1 MFKLDWEVKN
11 LSFKVDI
18 KATIIATLVLVLSVI
33 VMSLVPYLAIII
45 LPFITIPG
53 TILWYRSKPSFF
65 VTVVVTLCATV
76 LFNNVFLLTV
86 MTLMIFMS
94 VFIGQLLVERTSK
107 ERILYLV
114 TTFMSILTI
123 GRVLILQITGNL
135 PLTSKFF
142 SQYHDVLISYFEM
155 GGNLTTEIEET
166 LQTSLEILQASIP
179 GYIVFCVFLLV
190 FVNLLVTFPILR
202 KFKVATP
209 VFRPLFMWQ
218 INRSVAFVFV
228 ITVLIS
234 LFVTK
239 ENVVMYGIVTNLQFV
254 LEWVIFIQALSLF
267 HLFVKVKKLP
277 VVVGVLIF
285 VLSFVFKPFAYLFGL
300 MDILFNLKQRIKK

>member
-18 KATIIATLVLVLSVI
+18 KATIIAILVLVLSVV
-33 VMSLVPYLAIII
+33 VMSFVPYLAIII

-123 GRVLILQITGNL
+123 GSVLILQITGNL

-142 SQYHDVLISYFEM
+142 SQYHDILISYFEM

-179 GYIVFCVFLLV
+179 GYIVLWVFLLV

-277 VVVGVLIF
+277 IVVGVLIF
-285 VLSFVFKPFAYLFGL
+285 VLAFVFKPFAYLFGL
-300 MDILFNLKQRIKK
+300 MDIWFNLKQRIKK

>member
-1 MFKLDWEVKN
+1 M
-11 LSFKVDI
+11 SFKVDI
-18 KATIIATLVLVLSVI
+18 KATIIATLVLVLSVV

-123 GRVLILQITGNL
+123 GSVLILQITGNL

-179 GYIVFCVFLLV
+179 GYIVLWVFLLV

-285 VLSFVFKPFAYLFGL
+285 VLAFVFKPFAYLFGL
-300 MDILFNLKQRIKK
+300 MDIWFNLKQRIKK

>member
-18 KATIIATLVLVLSVI
+18 KATIIATLVLVLSVV

-123 GRVLILQITGNL
+123 GSVLILQITGNL

-179 GYIVFCVFLLV
+179 GYIVLWVFLLV

-202 KFKVATP
+202 NFKVATP

-285 VLSFVFKPFAYLFGL
+285 VLAFVFKPFAYLFGL
-300 MDILFNLKQRIKK
+300 MDIWFNLKQRINK

>member
-1 MFKLDWEVKN
+1 M
-11 LSFKVDI
+11 SFKVDI

-123 GRVLILQITGNL
+123 GSVLILQITGNL

-179 GYIVFCVFLLV
+179 GYIVLWVFLLV

-285 VLSFVFKPFAYLFGL
+285 VLAFVFKPFAYLFGL
-300 MDILFNLKQRIKK
+300 MDIWFNLKQRIKK

>member
-123 GRVLILQITGNL
+123 GSVLILQITGNL

-179 GYIVFCVFLLV
+179 GYIVLWVFLLV

-285 VLSFVFKPFAYLFGL
+285 VLAFVFKPFAYLFGL
-300 MDILFNLKQRIKK
+300 MDIWFNLKQRIKK

>member
-1 MFKLDWEVKN
+1 M
-11 LSFKVDI
+11 SFKVDI
-18 KATIIATLVLVLSVI
+18 KATIIAILVLVLSVV

-123 GRVLILQITGNL
+123 GSVLILQITGNL

-179 GYIVFCVFLLV
+179 GYIVLWVFLLV

-285 VLSFVFKPFAYLFGL
+285 VLAFVFKPFAYLFGL
-300 MDILFNLKQRIKK
+300 MDIWFNLKQRIKK

>member
-18 KATIIATLVLVLSVI
+18 KATIIATLVLVLSVV

-123 GRVLILQITGNL
+123 GSVLILQITGNL

-179 GYIVFCVFLLV
+179 GYIVLWVFLLV

-285 VLSFVFKPFAYLFGL
+285 VLAFVFKPFAYLFGL
-300 MDILFNLKQRIKK
+300 MDIWFNLKQRIKK

>member
-1 MFKLDWEVKN
+1 M
-11 LSFKVDI
+11 SFKVDI
-18 KATIIATLVLVLSVI
+18 KATIIAILVLVLSVV

-123 GRVLILQITGNL
+123 GSVLILQITGNL

-142 SQYHDVLISYFEM
+142 SQYHDILISYFEM

-179 GYIVFCVFLLV
+179 GYIVLWVFLLV

-285 VLSFVFKPFAYLFGL
+285 VLAFVFKPFAYLFGL
-300 MDILFNLKQRIKK
+300 MDIWFNLKQRIKK

>member
-1 MFKLDWEVKN
+1 MKN

-18 KATIIATLVLVLSVI
+18 KATIIATLVLVLSVV

-123 GRVLILQITGNL
+123 GSVLILQITGNL

-179 GYIVFCVFLLV
+179 GYIVLWVFLLV

-285 VLSFVFKPFAYLFGL
+285 VLAFVFKPFAYLFGL
-300 MDILFNLKQRIKK
+300 MDIWFSLKQRIKK